1 MRLSRSASLF
11 LLAFGVW
18 TWIIWPTF
26 IKNIWK
32 DPRSFHHGATSF
44 LLVHVAL
51 AAVSTIA
58 GTAIGWLGWRGLRAR
73 AVPASDSAEADR
85 GPEREPADRIWP

>member
-1 MRLSRSASLF
+1 MRLSRQASLF
-11 LLAFGVW
+11 LLAFGGW

-26 IKNIWK
+26 VRNIWK

-51 AAVSTIA
+51 AIVSTIA

-73 AVPASDSAEADR
+73 PLPRQAPLKIGRGRERDRADHM
-85 GPEREPADRIWP
+85 P